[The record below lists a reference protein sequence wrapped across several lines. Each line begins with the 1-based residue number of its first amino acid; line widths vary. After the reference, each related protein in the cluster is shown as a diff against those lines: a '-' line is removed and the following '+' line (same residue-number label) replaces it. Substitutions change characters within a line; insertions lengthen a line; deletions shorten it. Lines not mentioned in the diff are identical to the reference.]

1 MVFDRC
7 FRFVIKHKIDLR
19 AIRRYGNTENDNRS
33 GIPATLGDAVLQ
45 AWLQDLT
52 LTRTQSH
59 TFEMHR

>member
-19 AIRRYGNTENDNRS
+19 VIRRYGNTENDNRS

-45 AWLQDLT
+45 DLT

-59 TFEMHR
+59 TFEMYR